1 MVQPELHPPIA
12 DKVPRSDTITDYDAQ
27 HFVTY
32 LRLLD
37 AEQEGASQAEMARHI
52 LGIEP
57 NEEPVRAQT
66 AVESHLDR
74 ARWVAEQGLLDLLA

>member
-1 MVQPELHPPIA
+1 MAQPELSPPIA
-12 DKVPRSDTITDYDAQ
+12 DKVPWSDSITDYDEQ

-37 AEQEGASQAEMARHI
+37 AEQEGASQVEMARHI

-57 NEEPVRAQT
+57 NEEPVRAQA
-66 AVESHLDR
+66 AVESHLQR
-74 ARWVAEQGLLDLLA
+74 ARWVAEQGLPDLLA